1 MPGGRLGSQT
11 VCGSC
16 SPSPLSHSITQHAA
30 PTPHSAVP
38 HSPAA
43 LGAPEDPA
51 LLLSPETRET
61 PSRLQQSQKPCPGH
75 PQHAA
80 AGQTARRWGWGT
92 RCQCHWYC
100 MPCTAGCCMEMH
112 CVVLHGTRC
121 RILHSMY
128 CLAHATPCCTA
139 SIVLCCMA
147 RGTGHCMA
155 AGENKQVSSP
165 EQPQPYLGARSTS
178 WTRAAWWGLG
188 EDRDIRAPCSALT
201 AALHIPFPRLC
212 SLMLVA
218 KISHFSAPSRELELP
233 RGSQQPSP
241 WDQLFQG
248 ILVGLGLQL
257 LPV

>member
-1 MPGGRLGSQT
+1 MLRTQQPHTKPPVRPSVLSSPVPLASHSPGTQEGQQPLLLQVLLFPPLSRASQACHAAPAHQELPAMPGGRLGSQT

-30 PTPHSAVP
+30 PTPHGAVP

-100 MPCTAGCCMEMH
+100 MPCTAGCCME
-112 CVVLHGTRC
+112 C
-121 RILHSMY
+121 
-128 CLAHATPCCTA
+128 
-139 SIVLCCMA
+139 IVLYRMA
-147 RGTGHCMA
+147 HV
-155 AGENKQVSSP
+155 AGYCIVCI
-165 EQPQPYLGARSTS
+165 A
-178 WTRAAWWGLG
+178 
-188 EDRDIRAPCSALT
+188 
-201 AALHIPFPRLC
+201 
-212 SLMLVA
+212 
-218 KISHFSAPSRELELP
+218 
-233 RGSQQPSP
+233 
-241 WDQLFQG
+241 
-248 ILVGLGLQL
+248 
-257 LPV
+257 